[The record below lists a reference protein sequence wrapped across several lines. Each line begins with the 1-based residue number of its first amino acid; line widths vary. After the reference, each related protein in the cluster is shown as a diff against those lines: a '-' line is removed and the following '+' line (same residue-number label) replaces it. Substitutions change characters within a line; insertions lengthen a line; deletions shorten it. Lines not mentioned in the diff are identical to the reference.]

1 MNLQYAFN
9 LTGIT
14 DVMNYSKK
22 KLLLVLPF
30 EIVMK
35 FNFF

>member
-1 MNLQYAFN
+1 MNRMNLQYAFN

-22 KLLLVLPF
+22 LLLVLSF
-30 EIVMK
+30 
-35 FNFF
+35 

>member
-1 MNLQYAFN
+1 MNRMNLQYAFN

-14 DVMNYSKK
+14 DVMNNSK

-30 EIVMK
+30 
-35 FNFF
+35 